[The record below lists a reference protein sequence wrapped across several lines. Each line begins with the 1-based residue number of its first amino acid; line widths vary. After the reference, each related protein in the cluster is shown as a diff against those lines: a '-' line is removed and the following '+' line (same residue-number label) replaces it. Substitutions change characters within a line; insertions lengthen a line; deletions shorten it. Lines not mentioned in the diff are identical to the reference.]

1 MRRCTMALV
10 RWYDRDLEPV
20 GTFDWLQRQINELF
34 DFPRFPESQGLF
46 DRRVSPAIDVV
57 EHADRFT
64 VECDLPGI
72 DQKDI
77 DISIASGVLTIR
89 GEKKTE
95 KKSEKSKVYK
105 KETWEGSFQK
115 TVSLPTG
122 VDADKVEA
130 TFTDG
135 VLKITLPKREEA
147 KTKKIELKA
156 K

>member
-1 MRRCTMALV
+1 MALV

-46 DRRVSPAIDVV
+46 DRRVSPVIDVV

-95 KKSEKSKVYK
+95 KKSEKTKVYK
-105 KETWEGSFQK
+105 KETWEGSFQR
-115 TVSLPTG
+115 TVSMPSG
-122 VDADKVEA
+122 VDGDKVEA

-147 KTKKIELKA
+147 KTKRIELKA

>member
-1 MRRCTMALV
+1 MALV

-46 DRRVSPAIDVV
+46 DRRVSPAIDVI
-57 EHADRFT
+57 EHTDRFT

-105 KETWEGSFQK
+105 KETWEGSFQR

-122 VDADKVEA
+122 VDGDKVEA

>member
-1 MRRCTMALV
+1 MALV

-20 GTFDWLQRQINELF
+20 GNFDWLQRQINELF

-57 EHADRFT
+57 EHTDSFT

-77 DISIASGVLTIR
+77 DVSIASGVLTIK

-95 KKSEKSKVYK
+95 EKSEKNKVYK
-105 KETWEGSFQK
+105 KETWEGSFQR

-130 TFTDG
+130 AFTDG

-147 KTKKIELKA
+147 KIKKIELKA

>member
-1 MRRCTMALV
+1 MALV

>member
-1 MRRCTMALV
+1 MALV

-57 EHADRFT
+57 EHTDRFT

-105 KETWEGSFQK
+105 KETWEGSFQR

-122 VDADKVEA
+122 VDGDKVEA